1 MLLTDY
7 FLKEIETYKKGQVRQ
22 VTYDKYRSNGRF
34 LIENFSDMV
43 LSKMTADD
51 YQQILNKYAETH
63 EKSTTIDFH
72 HQLAWALKRAY
83 NADGILKR
91 DVTFDAKI
99 PRGKPPGVKKP
110 KFMEIEDMK
119 KLIQELKHENTAEAN
134 FFLILLKTGLRFAEA
149 LGITLNDVDFDKKT
163 VTINKTLDYKKHR
176 EGTRSFVPTKNK
188 YSVRTIIVDDAVLYM
203 LWKNSKGADPDE
215 SIFYKIKGFQYNST
229 LNNWLKR
236 ACQKAGVPEV
246 TLHGLR
252 HEHATY
258 LVSQGISSMAVA
270 ERLGHADDSVTR
282 AVYIHRLETEK
293 ARDNEKIAQ
302 KIASL

>member
-7 FLKEIETYKKGQVRQ
+7 FFKEIETYKKGQVREQ
-22 VTYDKYRSNGRF
+22 TYNKYCSNGRF

-43 LSKMTADD
+43 LSEMTADD
-51 YQQILNKYAETH
+51 YQQILNKYAETR
-63 EKSTTIDFH
+63 EKATITDFH

-83 NADGILKR
+83 NVDGILKR

-99 PRGKPPGVKKP
+99 PQGKKP
-110 KFMEIEDMK
+110 GKKKQKFMEIEDMK
-119 KLIQELKHENTAEAN
+119 RLIQELKHENTPEAN

-149 LGITLNDVDFDKKT
+149 LGITLNDIDFKKKT
-163 VTINKTLDYKKHR
+163 VSINKTLAYKGHQK
-176 EGTRSFVPTKNK
+176 GTRTFAPTKNR

-203 LWKNSKGADPDE
+203 LWKNAKGADPDE
-215 SIFYKIKGFQYNST
+215 SIFFKIKGFQFNST
-229 LNNWLKR
+229 LNNKLKR
-236 ACQKAGVPEV
+236 ACRKAEVPEI
-246 TLHGLR
+246 TLHSLR

-293 ARDNEKIAQ
+293 ARDNEEILQ
-302 KIASL
+302 KIANL

>member
-1 MLLTDY
+1 MLLADY
-7 FLKEIETYKKGQVRQ
+7 FLKEIETYKKGQVREQ
-22 VTYDKYRSNGRF
+22 TYNKYCSNGRF
-34 LIENFSDMV
+34 LIENFPDLV

-51 YQQILNKYAETH
+51 YQQILNEYGKTR
-63 EKSTTIDFH
+63 EKATITDFH

-83 NADGILKR
+83 NVDGLLKR

-99 PRGKPPGVKKP
+99 PQGKKP
-110 KFMEIEDMK
+110 SKKKQKFMEIEDMK
-119 KLIQELKHENTAEAN
+119 KLIQELKHENTSEAN

-149 LGITLNDVDFDKKT
+149 LGITLNDVDFKRKT
-163 VTINKTLDYKKHR
+163 VSINKTLAYKGNRK
-176 EGTRSFVPTKNK
+176 GTRAFAPTKNK

-203 LWKNSKGADPDE
+203 LWKNAKGADPDE
-215 SIFYKIKGFQYNST
+215 SIFYRLKGFQFNST
-229 LNNWLKR
+229 LNNKLKQ
-236 ACQKAGVPEV
+236 ACRKAGVPEI
-246 TLHGLR
+246 TLHSLR

-293 ARDNEKIAQ
+293 ARDDKEILQ
-302 KIASL
+302 KIANL

>member
-1 MLLTDY
+1 MLLSDY
-7 FLKEIETYKKGQVRQ
+7 FAKEIETYKKDQVREQ
-22 VTYDKYRSNGRF
+22 TYGKYLSNCRF
-34 LIENFSDMV
+34 VADNWPG
-43 LSKMTADD
+43 LSLEKMTADD
-51 YQQILNKYAETH
+51 YQQILNRYAETH
-63 EKSTTIDFH
+63 EKATTTDFH

-83 NADGILKR
+83 NVDGILKR

-99 PRGKPPGVKKP
+99 PLGKKP
-110 KFMEIEDMK
+110 SKKKQKFMEIEDMK
-119 KLIQELKHENTAEAN
+119 KLIQELKHENTPEAN

-149 LGITLNDVDFDKKT
+149 LGITLNDIDFEKKT
-163 VTINKTLDYKKHR
+163 VSINKTLNYKGRQK
-176 EGTRSFVPTKNK
+176 GTRTFAPTKNK

-203 LWKNSKGADPDE
+203 LWKNAKGADPDE
-215 SIFYKIKGFQYNST
+215 SIFFRLKGFQFNST
-229 LNNWLKR
+229 LNNKLKR
-236 ACQKAGVPEV
+236 ACRKAGVPEI
-246 TLHGLR
+246 TLHSLR

-293 ARDNEKIAQ
+293 ARDNEEIAQ

>member
-1 MLLTDY
+1 MLLMDY

>member
-7 FLKEIETYKKGQVRQ
+7 FFKEIETYKKGQVRQ

-83 NADGILKR
+83 NVDGLLKR

-99 PRGKPPGVKKP
+99 PQGKKP
-110 KFMEIEDMK
+110 SKKKQKFMEIEDMK
-119 KLIQELKHENTAEAN
+119 KLIQELKHENTSEAN

-188 YSVRTIIVDDAVLYM
+188 YSVRTIVVDDAVLYM
-203 LWKNSKGADPDE
+203 LWKNAKGADPDE

-236 ACQKAGVPEV
+236 SCQKAGVPEV
-246 TLHGLR
+246 TLHSLR

-282 AVYIHRLETEK
+282 AVYIHRLETER
-293 ARDNEKIAQ
+293 ARDNEEILQ
-302 KIASL
+302 KITSL